1 MKKVAVIGAT
11 GFVGTQVVK
20 ELANRGYSVNAL
32 ARNTSKIE
40 ESENVKAVTAD
51 IYNTAEL
58 SEILKGNDA
67 VISAFNPGWTN
78 PNIFEDFLKG
88 AESIEK
94 AVEKA
99 GVKRYITVGG
109 AGSLYIAEGLQLI
122 DTPEFPAEIKPGAE
136 AARQYLEMIKK
147 NEILDWT
154 FFSPAIEMH
163 QGTAG
168 VRKGTYRTAL
178 ENPVFDEN
186 GRSVLSV
193 EDVAVALVDELENNQ
208 FVKQRFTAAY

>member
-20 ELANRGYSVNAL
+20 ELANRGYFVNAL

-40 ESENVKAVTAD
+40 ESENVKAITVD
-51 IYNTAEL
+51 VYNTSEL

-94 AVEKA
+94 AVEES
-99 GVKRYITVGG
+99 GVKRFITVGG
-109 AGSLYIAEGLQLI
+109 AGSLYIAENLQLI

-136 AARQYLEMIKK
+136 AARQYLEIIKK
-147 NEILDWT
+147 NENLDWT

-178 ENPVFDEN
+178 ENPVFDES

>member
-20 ELANRGYSVNAL
+20 ELANRGYFVNAL

-58 SEILKGNDA
+58 SEILKGNHA

-94 AVEKA
+94 AVEES
-99 GVKRYITVGG
+99 GVKRFITVGG
-109 AGSLYIAEGLQLI
+109 AGSLYIAENLQLI

-136 AARQYLEMIKK
+136 AARQYLEMIKR
-147 NEILDWT
+147 NEKLDWT

-168 VRKGTYRTAL
+168 VRKGIYRTAL
-178 ENPVFDEN
+178 ENPVFDEE

-208 FVKQRFTAAY
+208 FVRQRFTAAY

>member
-20 ELANRGYSVNAL
+20 ELANRGYFVNAL

-40 ESENVKAVTAD
+40 ESENVKAIAVD
-51 IYNTAEL
+51 VYNTSEL

-94 AVEKA
+94 AVEES
-99 GVKRYITVGG
+99 GVKRFITVGG
-109 AGSLYIAEGLQLI
+109 AGSLYIAENLQLI

-147 NEILDWT
+147 NENLDWT

-178 ENPVFDEN
+178 ENPVFDEK